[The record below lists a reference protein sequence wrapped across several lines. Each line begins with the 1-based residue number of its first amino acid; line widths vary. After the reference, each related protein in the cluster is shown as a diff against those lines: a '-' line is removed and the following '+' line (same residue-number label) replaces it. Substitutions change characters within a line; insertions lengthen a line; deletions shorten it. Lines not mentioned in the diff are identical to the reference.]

1 MTEEGRIIDN
11 DGKVVGA
18 AVRVRG
24 GFMFFSCDPD
34 FNELEA
40 RVFRRA
46 EMITRCVTEIVHAQ
60 RGALPQLTRSVAM
73 SCGFVPANVTRR
85 QTLNRPTVRDRR
97 EDASNSEARTQKTAA
112 SPSSPECR

>member
-60 RGALPQLTRSVAM
+60 RCLGEGPAIEAHPRSASAIDEVG
-73 SCGFVPANVTRR
+73 SNVVRLRPRQRHTKAN
-85 QTLNRPTVRDRR
+85 P
-97 EDASNSEARTQKTAA
+97 E
-112 SPSSPECR
+112 PSDCA

>member
-40 RVFRRA
+40 KVFCRA
-46 EMITRCVTEIVHAQ
+46 EMITRCVTEILHAQ
-60 RGALPQLTRSVAM
+60 RRLGQGLEAHPMSASAIDDVGSNVVRLRPHQRHTKTNPEPPDGA
-73 SCGFVPANVTRR
+73 
-85 QTLNRPTVRDRR
+85 
-97 EDASNSEARTQKTAA
+97 
-112 SPSSPECR
+112 